1 MASKLP
7 ILLVVAYCRLFS
19 GDCVVDP
26 ILVEE
31 ATPCLGG
38 NLNGFYGPIEKNS
51 LTICSGNC
59 FFNACC
65 GIILFA
71 FL

>member
-7 ILLVVAYCRLFS
+7 ILLFVAPWRLLS
-19 GDCVVDP
+19 GDIVVP
-26 ILVEE
+26 TLVEE

-38 NLNGFYGPIEKNS
+38 NLNGFYGPIEKKS
-51 LTICSGNC
+51 FTICSGNC

-65 GIILFA
+65 GIILLA